1 MRKAILAVFAFCA
14 LVVPAAAQSNTGR
27 LVGTVSDPSGVIP
40 GASIVVRDNLSGREK
55 TVVSSDD
62 GSFAIAQL
70 DPGTYSVTI
79 TAQGHKTFSAPDV
92 KIDIGREYSLNP
104 TLEVGNISET
114 VEVTAGTDIVNSSN
128 GELSS
133 TVSPRQIL
141 ELPINGR
148 NPLSLLN
155 LQPGVNATSSSING
169 QRSSSAN
176 YTRDGINIQ
185 DNFIRTGGFVQDR
198 PTVDD
203 TGEFT
208 VVTQNASAD
217 QGGGGSTQV
226 QLFTPRGGAD
236 FHGGFWEYNRNS
248 KFAANEFF
256 NNSAGIARPFL
267 NRNQFGA
274 KISGPSVL
282 PRFGEGGP
290 AVLRGKAFFFAQY
303 ERFEL
308 RQQASIQ
315 RSVLRQEAR
324 TGNFTYTDNTGA
336 TRTVNVLTGAGLTG
350 AIPASAGGVLGIDP
364 VIQSRLLNLMP
375 AVGNSTVSNNNLT
388 QLLLFN
394 QSDNDSRNA
403 FTGRFDVDPT
413 DRTSFNFVY
422 KYNDNADQRQSD
434 AGGFG
439 VNPFVFQGGPTNFYV
454 ATYRT
459 TFGASFVNEL
469 RGAYTSSRPFFNNNA
484 LPTDFII
491 GGLPLGLSSPEA
503 SFQAQ
508 GRNTKQYTLQDNA
521 SYAFGNHSLRFG
533 GQFEAQ
539 RIQSISNFNRT
550 PIYTITTNANPNT
563 PGLPASL
570 FPGGINATQRGRA
583 DALRFLLGGI
593 VGGSTVAANF
603 VSPEVGPQ
611 LGAPSVQ
618 DYAYEAYGL
627 YVSDQWRVS
636 PRLTLNLGLRYDL
649 FTGLRNTNRV
659 LLEPIIPSGQTAEQA
674 IVNPNGS
681 YGLAGTN
688 AGEPGKLFNAD
699 KNNFGPIVSF
709 AYSPQFK
716 NRFLGGLFP
725 GDGRTVIRGGFR
737 VSYINDEYL
746 KSADNAARGNAGLD
760 LTGGSTTLNARFNAL
775 PPITLPAFNQP
786 PFTFAQGR
794 AADPALFNTV
804 FAIDP
809 NIQLQKNMEYNL
821 GIQREIGFDSVVELR
836 YVGGR
841 SNSLV
846 RGFDLNQFDIN
857 AGGFLQDFLRARE
870 NCRLQG
876 ATLPGTG
883 DPLQKCTDARY
894 NPAIVGSQPLPVFAL
909 LPFGAFLNNPA
920 VTGSIISGQV
930 AGLVQTYVVNG
941 LDQNEGVGINFRR
954 NRNAGPVDLL
964 TNGGRYRYNALQA
977 EIRRRFTQGFSLQ
990 ANYTFQKI
998 LSDIETDGQARFDP
1012 FLDNANPQ
1020 LDYARTDYDRTH
1032 TINFNAI
1039 YELPFG
1045 RSKRFLNQGGIVG
1058 GLLGGFQF
1066 SSIINVSSGA
1076 PISIRDLS
1084 PTLNRAGRSQRQTA
1098 NSSLTTDQIKDL
1110 VGIFHQNGRV
1120 YFINPAVIAPD
1131 GTATG
1136 GNLNTTP
1143 AANFPGQV
1151 FFRTQPGQTGNLPR
1165 TFINGPIYLNWD
1177 AGLMKNIQLG
1187 ETTRLQLRME
1197 VFNVLN
1203 RANFFAP
1210 SGANALNVGEDSNIF
1225 NINSS
1230 TFGQITSTYAPR
1242 IMQFA
1247 VRFEF

>member
-1 MRKAILAVFAFCA
+1 MRKAILAVLAFCS

-27 LVGTVSDPSGVIP
+27 LVGTVSDASGVVP
-40 GASIVVRDNLSGREK
+40 GASVLVKDNQSGREK
-55 TVVSSDD
+55 TIVSSDD
-62 GSFAIAQL
+62 GSFSVEQL
-70 DPGTYSVTI
+70 DPGTYTVTI
-79 TAQGHKTFSAPDV
+79 TAAGHKTFSAADV

-104 TLEVGNISET
+104 TLEVGDISET

-133 TVSPRQIL
+133 TVGPRQIL

-148 NPLSLLN
+148 NPLALLN

-236 FHGGFWEYNRNS
+236 FHGGLWEYNRNS

-256 NNSAGIARPFL
+256 NNSAGIPRPFL

-274 KISGPSVL
+274 KIGGPVAL
-282 PRFGEGGP
+282 PHFGEGG
-290 AVLRGKAFFFAQY
+290 AGVIRGKAFFFAQY

-308 RQQASIQ
+308 RQQASVQ
-315 RSVLRQEAR
+315 RRVLRDVAR
-324 TGNFTYTDNTGA
+324 TGNFTYTDNSGV
-336 TRTVNVLTGAGLTG
+336 TRTVNVLNGAGLN
-350 AIPASAGGVLGIDP
+350 ASIPAAAGGVLSVDP
-364 VIQSRLLNLMP
+364 TVQRRVLQLMP
-375 AVGNSTVSNNNLT
+375 GVGNSTISNNDLT

-394 QSDNDSRNA
+394 QSDNDTRNA
-403 FTGRFDVDPT
+403 FTGRFDVDINS
-413 DRTSFNFVY
+413 RNSLNFVY

-434 AGGFG
+434 PGGFG
-439 VNPFVFQGGPTNFYV
+439 ANPFVFQGGPTKFYV

-459 TFGASFVNEL
+459 TLGASFVNEV
-469 RGAYTSSRPFFNNNA
+469 RGGYSSSEPFFNNNSI
-484 LPTDFII
+484 PSDFII

-508 GRNTKQYTLQDNA
+508 GRNTRQYTFQDNA
-521 SYAFGNHSLRFG
+521 SYAFGNHAFRFG
-533 GQFEAQ
+533 GQIEGQ
-539 RIQSISNFNRT
+539 RIQSLSNFNRT
-550 PIYTITTNANPNT
+550 PIYTITTTANPNT
-563 PGLPASL
+563 PGLAASL
-570 FPGGINATQRGRA
+570 FPGGINATQRARA

-618 DYAYEAYGL
+618 DYAYESYGL
-627 YVSDQWRVS
+627 YVSDQWRAS

-649 FTGLRNTNRV
+649 YTGLRNPNQV
-659 LLEPIIPSGQTAEQA
+659 LLEPIIPAGQTIEQA
-674 IVNPNGS
+674 ILNPAGR

-716 NRFLGGLFP
+716 NSFLGGLFP

-746 KSADNAARGNAGLD
+746 KAADNAARGNAGLD
-760 LTGGSTTLNARFNAL
+760 LTGGVNTLNARFSAL
-775 PPITLPAFNQP
+775 PPIALPAFNRP

-794 AADPALFNTV
+794 DADPNLFNTA
-804 FAIDP
+804 FLIDP
-809 NIQLQKNMEYNL
+809 NIQLQQNMEYNF
-821 GIQREIGFDSVVELR
+821 GIQREVGFNSVVEVR

-857 AGGFLQDFLRARE
+857 ASGFLQDFLRARE

-876 ATLPGTG
+876 ATIAGTG
-883 DPLQKCTDARY
+883 DPLQRCTDARF
-894 NPAIVGSQPLPVFAL
+894 NPAIAGSQPLPVFAL

-920 VTGSIISGQV
+920 ITGPIINGQV
-930 AGLVQTYVVNG
+930 AGLVQTYIING
-941 LDQNEGVGINFRR
+941 LDQDEGVGINFRR

-977 EIRRRFTQGFSLQ
+977 EIRRRFTDGLSLQ

-1032 TINFNAI
+1032 TVNFNAI

-1045 RSKRFLNQGGIVG
+1045 RNKRFLGDGGFAG
-1058 GLLGGFQF
+1058 HLLGGLQF
-1066 SSIINVSSGA
+1066 SSIINLGSGA

-1098 NSSLTTDQIKDL
+1098 NSSLNTDQIKDL

-1136 GNLNTTP
+1136 GNLGTTP
-1143 AANFPGQV
+1143 GAAFPGQV

-1165 TFINGPIYLNWD
+1165 TFINGPIYFNWD
-1177 AGLMKNIQLG
+1177 AGLMKNIPLG
-1187 ETTRLQLRME
+1187 ERARVQLRME
-1197 VFNVLN
+1197 VFNLLN
-1203 RANFFAP
+1203 RANFYPP
-1210 SGANALNVGEDSNIF
+1210 SGLNALNFGEDSNIF
-1225 NINSS
+1225 DINSP